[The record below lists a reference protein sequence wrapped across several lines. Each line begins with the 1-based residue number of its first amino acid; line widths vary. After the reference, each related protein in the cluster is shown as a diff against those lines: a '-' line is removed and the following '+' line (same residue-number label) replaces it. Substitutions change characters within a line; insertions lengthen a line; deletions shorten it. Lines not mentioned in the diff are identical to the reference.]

1 MLVKLILPGKR
12 GPEAHRFPRRPLSR
26 PEETEEEAILD
37 RLLRLPED
45 RE

>member
-1 MLVKLILPGKR
+1 MLERLGVIGKR

-26 PEETEEEAILD
+26 LVKTVEEAILD
-37 RLLRLPED
+37 RLLQLLEV